1 MVYLH
6 YRGLCPR
13 YSKRPELMH
22 AHCCD
27 SCAVLLAWL
36 RCSMHQLV
44 AKARE
49 PRGNTARRS
58 DSVKGALLK
67 LLACAGAKLPEL
79 DTSLQDVL
87 AVSKIGMD
95 GVSLQVPAV
104 WQQPD
109 PHEGVGDVN
118 ARVSACSV
126 CWRHLAVPC

>member
-1 MVYLH
+1 
-6 YRGLCPR
+6 
-13 YSKRPELMH
+13 
-22 AHCCD
+22 
-27 SCAVLLAWL
+27 
-36 RCSMHQLV
+36 MHQLV

-58 DSVKGALLK
+58 DSVEGAVLK
-67 LLACAGAKLPEL
+67 LVLACGPKILEP
-79 DTSLQDVL
+79 DTSPQDVL

-118 ARVSACSV
+118 ARASVCTVVSAGG
-126 CWRHLAVPC
+126 A